1 MVDIEETL
9 CSEGLDIGGNSK
21 THGLVLLLVRSF
33 IVCHSSFVINR
44 FFLPITKGEEREP
57 AQGSEPSCALGARPP
72 EGHAPGV
79 AHDLTR
85 ALEINLTSP
94 EVFKIPNENVV
105 IQILSGYKAQ
115 SGTVAKSFI
124 TPSLSKSSLMSLG
137 MFVIKL
143 CPSLLPTCK

>member
-1 MVDIEETL
+1 LAAFWALYAATKALISDRET
-9 CSEGLDIGGNSK
+9 STAYSWWR
-21 THGLVLLLVRSF
+21 T
-33 IVCHSSFVINR
+33 
-44 FFLPITKGEEREP
+44 REI
-57 AQGSEPSCALGARPP
+57 AVS
-72 EGHAPGV
+72 
-79 AHDLTR
+79 LTR
-85 ALEINLTSP
+85 KYWLTLASLTSP

>member
-1 MVDIEETL
+1 MARI
-9 CSEGLDIGGNSK
+9 
-21 THGLVLLLVRSF
+21 
-33 IVCHSSFVINR
+33 
-44 FFLPITKGEEREP
+44 REFT
-57 AQGSEPSCALGARPP
+57 ASQNFKSRT
-72 EGHAPGV
+72 
-79 AHDLTR
+79 TR
-85 ALEINLTSP
+85 NTRTRTSLTSP

>member
-1 MVDIEETL
+1 MRTSFLGTSFALRFTERVRLRRTL
-9 CSEGLDIGGNSK
+9 
-21 THGLVLLLVRSF
+21 
-33 IVCHSSFVINR
+33 
-44 FFLPITKGEEREP
+44 
-57 AQGSEPSCALGARPP
+57 RP
-72 EGHAPGV
+72 V
-79 AHDLTR
+79 
-85 ALEINLTSP
+85 NLTSP